1 MVFKGFGAVI
11 ITCFT
16 KSAKKS
22 TLIDRNMEIKLI
34 LFNFYYMVRNGLK
47 DGWSTFRSY
56 LGNISGMYLRNSS
69 IHTDLFWVCYKR
81 QKYLFSS
88 VKPFHSTEKRNSNNT
103 QIIMLLESMSPMYIL
118 PGAPTYF
125 FVIYDRYYINIFAQP
140 SNMRRKLSWDDV
152 IIRQKEKRTCNSSDT
167 YKKENVA
174 LYPSPYFDMCI
185 VIVLVLYVK

>member
-1 MVFKGFGAVI
+1 
-11 ITCFT
+11 
-16 KSAKKS
+16 
-22 TLIDRNMEIKLI
+22 
-34 LFNFYYMVRNGLK
+34 
-47 DGWSTFRSY
+47 
-56 LGNISGMYLRNSS
+56 
-69 IHTDLFWVCYKR
+69 
-81 QKYLFSS
+81 
-88 VKPFHSTEKRNSNNT
+88 
-103 QIIMLLESMSPMYIL
+103 MSPMYIL

-185 VIVLVLYVK
+185 VIVLVLPICEIIKHRSRHSDNLMEASNAQGVKVLDLVKENDLWHKWKENVMIHEGVGKLSQGKEWSTIGHLKSSLLLSPNFEFTAESTKNQHSSPFIQVLFFEFLIESTFLGPFSN